1 MPKILTRD
9 TRHGV
14 IAGVAAGLGRYLEV
28 DPVLVRV
35 AFLLLCL
42 AHGIGL
48 LAYLICWAVVPRA
61 DAVDGV
67 RETPAYESVGAA
79 GARLAADVTSSF
91 QGAGPAQAAVGSLL
105 IVAGGLL
112 LARNL
117 GWFYWPHWLRF
128 ETLWPLLLVALGFG
142 LIAKS
147 KARTA

>member
-1 MPKILTRD
+1 MPKMLTRD

-42 AHGIGL
+42 AHGLGL

-61 DAVDGV
+61 DAVEGV
-67 RETPAYESVGAA
+67 PEAPAYESVGAA

-105 IVAGGLL
+105 IAAGGLL

-128 ETLWPLLLVALGFG
+128 ETLWPLLLVALGLG